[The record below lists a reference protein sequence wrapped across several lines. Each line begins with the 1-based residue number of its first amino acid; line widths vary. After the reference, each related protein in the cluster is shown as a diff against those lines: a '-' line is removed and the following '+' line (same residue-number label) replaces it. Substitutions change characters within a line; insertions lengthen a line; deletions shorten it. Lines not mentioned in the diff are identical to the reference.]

1 MGFAKRVEMIFKII
15 TFISFIITS
24 FIIILCTSN
33 SSSERRFHCGYS
45 LSYFIYDNEDDPN
58 PYKEIEYKNS
68 GIKLKVVNRAY
79 GRKKA
84 EEFEKM
90 LRETYLKEKEINVE
104 NYGEFIKGE
113 IYGLSRK

>member
-1 MGFAKRVEMIFKII
+1 MSVEII
-15 TFISFIITS
+15 TFISFMITL
-24 FIIILCTSN
+24 FIIMLCTSN
-33 SSSERRFHCGYS
+33 SSSKRRFHCGYPP
-45 LSYFIYDNEDDPN
+45 SYFIYDNEDDPN

-68 GIKLKVVNRAY
+68 GIKFKIINRAY

-104 NYGEFIKGE
+104 SYGEFIKGGINE
-113 IYGLSRK
+113 